1 MTATRTSSRTGEVHM
16 SHARPTRPRLVPEL
30 AAIVAAAPP
39 HEPLTRA
46 SLAATRQ
53 RVHAHMAAM
62 APRRAV
68 HSLLDGNIPGP
79 VGPIPVRVYRP
90 RRTPG
95 LPLLVYAHGGGWVMG
110 DLDTHDALCREISL
124 RADVVVAAVDY
135 RLAPE
140 HPFPGPLEDFHA
152 AAQWLVGNASQF
164 GADPSRV
171 AVGGDSAGG
180 NLAAAACLLAR
191 DRGEPQFALQWLSYP
206 ALDGASERRSWAT
219 YADGPMLTVDNAR
232 AMWRMYAGHTNL
244 RHPHLSPLH
253 AGSLAGLPPA
263 LIATPQHDH
272 GHDDAAAYA
281 QRLQDSGGVVEFASF
296 EGLCHGFLSLFAQVP
311 AAMDALDVCCDFLR
325 SALAA
330 SGPAGQWQTP

>member
-1 MTATRTSSRTGEVHM
+1 M
-16 SHARPTRPRLVPEL
+16 SHTRPYRPRLVPEL
-30 AAIVAAAPP
+30 AAVVAAAPP
-39 HEPLTRA
+39 SVPLTQA
-46 SLAATRQ
+46 SLAATRE
-53 RVHAHMAAM
+53 RVHVHMSAM
-62 APRRAV
+62 APPRGI
-68 HSLLDGNIPGP
+68 HSLTDRTIPGP
-79 VGPIPVRVYRP
+79 AGPIPVRVYRP
-90 RRTPG
+90 RTTPG
-95 LPLLVYAHGGGWVMG
+95 LPVLVYAHGGGWVMG

-140 HPFPGPLEDFHA
+140 HPFPAPLEDFYA
-152 AAQWLVGNASQF
+152 AAQWVVGHAAQL
-164 GADPSRV
+164 GADPGRV

-206 ALDGASERRSWAT
+206 ALDGASERRSWEV

-232 AMWRMYAGHTNL
+232 TMWRMYAGNTDL
-244 RHPHLSPLH
+244 RDPYLSPLH

-263 LIATPQHDH
+263 LVATPQHDH
-272 GHDDAAAYA
+272 GHDDAAAFA
-281 QRLQDSGGVVEFASF
+281 QRLQDSGVPVEFASI

-325 SALAA
+325 SALGA
-330 SGPAGQWQTP
+330 SGPTEH